1 MMGDTTMN
9 QERLPVKIPMLALRG
24 LVLFPNMVLHFDVGR
39 EKSVFALNAVM
50 AKDRR
55 IFLVAQKDIRNDNPS
70 PDDLYKVGVV
80 AEVRQIV
87 KTQDDT
93 LRVLVNGL
101 YRARLVDVLSRDP
114 YFEVLAEEMPLQR
127 PRMVRSVMNDALVR
141 TVKELFE
148 EYCYLTPKMPKEI
161 IANVLVNDDPI
172 YIAEYVAGNIML
184 NVETKQKILE
194 QSSPLKRLELLAQA
208 MESEN
213 EVLSLEQ
220 EIHDRVQE
228 QMDKNQRDYY
238 LREQMKA
245 ISAELGEEEDPAT
258 EAENYRAKILE
269 LKLPQESEEHLL
281 KEANR
286 FTKMPSNSHEAGVIR
301 GYLDTCLELPWN
313 TLTKD
318 HIDLTKARR
327 QLDRDHYGLDKVK
340 DRILELLAVRK
351 LAPDIKGQIICLVGP
366 PGVGKTSIAKSIAK
380 AMGRKY
386 ARIAL
391 GGVRDES
398 DIRGHRR
405 TYIGSLPGR
414 VINAIKQAG
423 SANPLLL
430 LDEVDKLGSDYRGDP
445 SAALLEV
452 LDSEQNANFCDHFI
466 EIPFDLSRVLFIATA
481 NSLDTI
487 PGPLLDRM
495 EVIELGSYT
504 REEKFHIAK
513 EHLVAKQ
520 RARHGLTGAT
530 MRLTDDAIYDLIDYY
545 TREAGVRSLERCIT
559 SLCRKAAKLV
569 VEAPKRKVVIDSKRL
584 PDLLGPHKFRD
595 DSFQKGDQVGVAN
608 GLAWTS
614 VGGEMLQVEVA
625 VMDGVGKDQF
635 TGSLGDVMKESV
647 SAAITYI
654 RCHCRELGIAEDFYK
669 TKDIHIHFPEGA
681 VPKDGPSA
689 GITTCTAL
697 VSALTGIPIR
707 HDVAMTG
714 EITLRGRVLPIGGL
728 REKTMA
734 AYKYGMRTVIIPED
748 NRPDIAQLDQVVRD
762 HIEFVPVSQMD
773 EVLKVALARAPQP
786 LVEESG
792 GEGKGLRVSG
802 SRTAREGIPAPASE
816 PAAPVPIP
824 N

>member
-1 MMGDTTMN
+1 MGDTN
-9 QERLPVKIPMLALRG
+9 VVRERLPVKIPMLALRG

-55 IFLVAQKDIRNDNPS
+55 IFLVAQKDIREDNPS

-101 YRARLVDVLSRDP
+101 YRARLVDVLSKEP
-114 YFEVLAEEMPLQR
+114 YFEVLAEEMPLQH
-127 PRMVRSVMNDALVR
+127 PRVVRSVMNDALVR
-141 TVKELFE
+141 TVKEMFE
-148 EYCYLTPKMPKEI
+148 EYCFLTPKMPKEI

-172 YIAEYVAGNIML
+172 YIAEYVTGNIML
-184 NVETKQKILE
+184 SVETKQKILE

-238 LREQMKA
+238 LREQLRA

-258 EAENYRAKILE
+258 EAENYKKKILE
-269 LKLPQESEEHLL
+269 LKLPKDSEEHLL
-281 KEANR
+281 KEAGR
-286 FTKMPSNSHEAGVIR
+286 FMKMPSNSHEAGVIR
-301 GYLDTCLELPWN
+301 GYLDTCLALPWN
-313 TLTKD
+313 VFTKD

-327 QLDRDHYGLDKVK
+327 QLDKDHYGLDKVK

-380 AMGRKY
+380 SMGRKY
-386 ARIAL
+386 VRIAL

-405 TYIGSLPGR
+405 TYIGSMPGR
-414 VINAIKQAG
+414 IINAIKQAG
-423 SANPLLL
+423 SSNPLML
-430 LDEVDKLGSDYRGDP
+430 LDEVDKLGSDFRGDP

-452 LDSEQNANFCDHFI
+452 LDGEQNSAFSDHFI
-466 EIPFDLSRVLFIATA
+466 EIPYDLSHVLFIATA

-520 RARHGLTGAT
+520 RARHGLTGTT
-530 MRLTDDAIYDLIDYY
+530 MRITDGALYDLIDYY

-559 SLCRKAAKLV
+559 SLCRKAAKQV
-569 VEAPKRKVVIDSKRL
+569 VQSPKRKVVIDSKKL

-595 DSFQKGDQVGVAN
+595 DAMQKDDQVGVAN

-625 VMDGVGKDQF
+625 VMDGTGKDQF

-654 RCHCRELGIAEDFYK
+654 RCHCKELGIPEDFYK

-714 EITLRGRVLPIGGL
+714 EITLRGRVLAIGGL

-762 HIEFVPVSQMD
+762 HIEFVPVSRM
-773 EVLKVALARAPQP
+773 ETVLTTALARLPQP
-786 LVEESG
+786 MEEKG
-792 GEGKGLRVSG
+792 GEGE
-802 SRTAREGIPAPASE
+802 RTEPAQSLPRPREGMPVPAKPEAPA
-816 PAAPVPIP
+816 PIP